1 MNMYV
6 NRISLILCSA
16 ISLAGCVSSN
26 TVWLKPGANES
37 DFQRDKNQCAYEATA
52 ATQNTDY
59 SYRTV
64 IGQALDQSIRRND
77 LAVLCMQAKGWSQK
91 VAAEPVKV
99 PVAAKPQ
106 GDRLQSEHASGKSDA
121 STPESQLTVGVGK
134 IFDPA
139 RVDQLTPG
147 VSTISDA
154 KKLLGPTSSESSF
167 PNGSSLVQW
176 QYISGSKGAHVAI
189 LFDPN
194 NKMLRVTHKF
204 VQ

>member
-1 MNMYV
+1 MNISV

-37 DFQRDKNQCAYEATA
+37 DFQRDKNQCAYEAAA

-64 IGQALDQSIRRND
+64 IGQALDQSMRRND
-77 LAVLCMQAKGWSQK
+77 LAVLCMRAKGWSQK
-91 VAAEPVKV
+91 VAADPVKA

-106 GDRLQSEHASGKSDA
+106 GDRLESDNVSGKSDA
-121 STPESQLTVGVGK
+121 SAPGSQPTVGVGK
-134 IFDPA
+134 IFDPT

-147 VSTISDA
+147 VSTIADA
-154 KKLLGPTSSESSF
+154 KQLMGPTSSESSF
-167 PNGSSLVQW
+167 PNGQSLLQW
-176 QYISGSKGAHVAI
+176 LYVSGSKGAHVAI